1 MKTLLIATLTTALLS
16 FNSFADTTTDIQNSA
31 NTMVKNSIQQMN
43 RQFTTSLT
51 NEIKNSLSH
60 TRWNAHNTS
69 PVLIVKANNKKF
81 IETKHTAKAA
91 DE

>member
-1 MKTLLIATLTTALLS
+1 MKTLIIATLTTALIS

-31 NTMVKNSIQQMN
+31 NIMVKKSIQQMHKT
-43 RQFTTSLT
+43 FTTRLA

-60 TRWNAHNTS
+60 TLWHAHTDS

-81 IETKHTAKAA
+81 RQPKHNVQAA